1 MSDGLDAMTA
11 MRAKTTA
18 SRRTLPPPRHQ
29 PRSTPVPMP
38 DLTPAQPRPAPPAA
52 DPQTT
57 APQVPPTPNR
67 PESTSTDLA
76 KVSSTDLAKVSST
89 DLAKVSIY
97 LDDTTDT
104 YLETVRAAARSTR
117 PRVDATRSA
126 VVRLALTRLAE
137 QLQPTEV
144 VAELQ
149 RSAAAHTGPGR
160 KRA

>member
-1 MSDGLDAMTA
+1 MADGLDSLNA
-11 MRAKTTA
+11 MRAKTTV
-18 SRRTLPPPRHQ
+18 SRRTLPPPRHK

-38 DLTPAQPRPAPPAA
+38 EPTSTAQPAPPAA
-52 DPQTT
+52 
-57 APQVPPTPNR
+57 PPTEAQGGPVTVHDDGNDHLDKLDAKASAHSA
-67 PESTSTDLA
+67 PSDLI
-76 KVSSTDLAKVSST
+76 
-89 DLAKVSIY
+89 KVSIY

-104 YLETVRAAARSTR
+104 YLETVRAAARATR

-126 VVRLALTRLAE
+126 VVRLALTRLGE

>member
-1 MSDGLDAMTA
+1 MADGLDSLNA
-11 MRAKTTA
+11 MRAKTTV
-18 SRRTLPPPRHQ
+18 SRRTLPPPRHK

-38 DLTPAQPRPAPPAA
+38 EPTSTAQPAPPAA
-52 DPQTT
+52 
-57 APQVPPTPNR
+57 PPTEGGPVTVHDDGNDHLDKLDAKASAHSA
-67 PESTSTDLA
+67 PSDLI
-76 KVSSTDLAKVSST
+76 
-89 DLAKVSIY
+89 KVSIY

-104 YLETVRAAARSTR
+104 YLETVRAAARATR

-126 VVRLALTRLAE
+126 VVRLALTRLGE